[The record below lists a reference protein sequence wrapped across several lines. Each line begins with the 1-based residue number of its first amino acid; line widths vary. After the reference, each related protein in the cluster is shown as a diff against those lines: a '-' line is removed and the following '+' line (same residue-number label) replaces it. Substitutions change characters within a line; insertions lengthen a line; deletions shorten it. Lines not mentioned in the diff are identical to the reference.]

1 MTSPAL
7 QEVIALLAAPA
18 AGNPAQYLFERAIDA
33 AGLDWRF
40 LTFEVT
46 PERLAEALAGIA
58 ALGLRGGLL
67 GGLLPAAALPLVS
80 TASPAAT
87 FSGAVNLLTR
97 DEAGGLAGHMT
108 EGRGIIE
115 ALRGHIEP
123 TGSRAVVLGAGPV
136 GRAAALELA
145 LAGAAHLAIGDRD
158 AARADALV
166 ESLSGLAAAT
176 AARLDWNT
184 ALELPAETAIVVH
197 SLDPAADPVRCGG
210 LRADLVL
217 VESGLA
223 TRSTALAAEAA
234 AAGACV
240 VDGIEV
246 HATRTAIDFH
256 TLTGLEADTDMLRE
270 ALDEFLSA

>member
-40 LTFEVT
+40 LTFEVP

-80 TASPAAT
+80 TTSPAAT
-87 FSGAVNLLTR
+87 FSGAVNLVTR
-97 DEAGGLAGHMT
+97 DEAGGMAGHMT

-123 TGSRAVVLGAGPV
+123 PGSRAVVLGAGPV

-197 SLDPAADPVRCGG
+197 ALDPAADPVRCGG

>member
-18 AGNPAQYLFERAIDA
+18 AGNPAQYLFERAIEA

-40 LTFEVT
+40 LTFEVP

-67 GGLLPAAALPLVS
+67 GGALPVAALPLVA
-80 TASPAAT
+80 TTSPAAA
-87 FSGAVNLLTR
+87 FSGAVNLVTR

-108 EGRGIIE
+108 EGRGIVE

-123 TGSRAVVLGAGPV
+123 SGSRAVVLGAGPV

-145 LAGAAHLAIGDRD
+145 LAGAASLSIADPD
-158 AARADALV
+158 ATRSDALV
-166 ESLSGLAAAT
+166 ESLAGLATAT
-176 AARLDWNT
+176 AARIDWNA
-184 ALELPAETAIVVH
+184 ALELPAETAIVVQT
-197 SLDPAADPVRCGG
+197 LAPAAGDVQCAG

-217 VESGLA
+217 VESGL
-223 TRSTALAAEAA
+223 TARPTVLAAQAA

-256 TLTGLEADTDMLRE
+256 ALTGHEADTEMLRE
-270 ALDEFLSA
+270 ALDEFMSA

>member
-18 AGNPAQYLFERAIDA
+18 AGNPAQYLFERAIET

-40 LTFEVT
+40 LTFEV
-46 PERLAEALAGIA
+46 PPARLAEALAGIA

-67 GGLLPAAALPLVS
+67 GGALPAAALPLLS

-108 EGRGIIE
+108 EGRGIVE
-115 ALRGHIEP
+115 ALRGHIDP
-123 TGSRAVVLGAGPV
+123 AGSRAVVLGAGPV

-145 LAGAAHLAIGDRD
+145 LAGAAHLAIGDPD

-166 ESLSGLAAAT
+166 ESL
-176 AARLDWNT
+176 
-184 ALELPAETAIVVH
+184 PAETAIVVH
-197 SLDPAADPVRCGG
+197 TLDPAADPVRCGD

-223 TRSTALAAEAA
+223 TRPTALAAEAA

-256 TLTGLEADTDMLRE
+256 ALTGLEADTDMLRE

>member
-18 AGNPAQYLFERAIDA
+18 AGNPAQYLFERAIA
-33 AGLDWRF
+33 EAGLDWRF
-40 LTFEVT
+40 LTFEVP

-67 GGLLPAAALPLVS
+67 GGGLPAAALPLVAS
-80 TASPAAT
+80 TSPAAT
-87 FSGAVNLLTR
+87 FSGAVNLVTR

-108 EGRGIIE
+108 AGRGIIE

-123 TGSRAVVLGAGPV
+123 AGSQAVVLGAGPV
-136 GRAAALELA
+136 GRAAALELT
-145 LAGAAHLAIGDRD
+145 LAGAAHLAIGDPD
-158 AARADALV
+158 PARADALV
-166 ESLSGLAAAT
+166 ESLTGLATAT
-176 AARLDWNT
+176 AARIEWT
-184 ALELPAETAIVVH
+184 AALELPADAAIVVH
-197 SLDPAADPVRCGG
+197 ALDPAAGAVRCGG

-223 TRSTALAAEAA
+223 ARPTALAVQAA

-256 TLTGLEADTDMLRE
+256 ALTGLEADTDMLRE

>member
-18 AGNPAQYLFERAIDA
+18 AGHPAQYLFERAIEA

-40 LTFEVT
+40 LTFDVE
-46 PERLAEALAGIA
+46 PPRLAAALGGAEALGLKGCLIGGSLQA
-58 ALGLRGGLL
+58 AAAPLAASLS
-67 GGLLPAAALPLVS
+67 PAAAFS
-80 TASPAAT
+80 SAAS
-87 FSGAVNLLTR
+87 LLAR

-108 EGRGIIE
+108 EGRGIVE
-115 ALRGHIEP
+115 ALRGHIDP
-123 TGSRAVVLGAGPV
+123 AGRDVLVLGAGPLA
-136 GRAAALELA
+136 RASALELA
-145 LAGAAHLAIGDRD
+145 LAGVSGLVVSDPD

-166 ESLSGLAAAT
+166 GRLADISAAGVERLDWCSGLAIPPQAT
-176 AARLDWNT
+176 
-184 ALELPAETAIVVH
+184 IVVNAV
-197 SLDPAADPVRCGG
+197 DAAIGAVTVTG
-210 LRADLVL
+210 LRGDLVL
-217 VESGLA
+217 VEPHLA
-223 TRSTALAAEAA
+223 ASALAGQAV

-256 TLTGLEADTDMLRE
+256 TLTGMEADTDMLRE

>member
-18 AGNPAQYLFERAIDA
+18 AGNPAQYLFERAIET

-40 LTFEVT
+40 LTFEVP

-67 GGLLPAAALPLVS
+67 GGALPVAALPLVA
-80 TASPAAT
+80 TTSPAAA
-87 FSGAVNLLTR
+87 FSGAVSLVTP
-97 DEAGGLAGHMT
+97 DDAGGMAGHMT
-108 EGRGIIE
+108 EGRGIVE

-123 TGSRAVVLGAGPV
+123 AGCRAVVLGAGPA

-145 LAGAAHLAIGDRD
+145 LAGIAGISVGDPD

-166 ESLSGLAAAT
+166 EALAGLAT
-176 AARLDWNT
+176 AAGTRLDWNAT
-184 ALELPAETAIVVH
+184 LELPAETAIVVH
-197 SLDPAADPVRCGG
+197 TLDAAAGDVRLTG
-210 LRADLVL
+210 LRPDLVL
-217 VESGLA
+217 VEHGLA
-223 TRSTALAAEAA
+223 AQPTPLAAQAA

-256 TLTGLEADTDMLRE
+256 ALTGHEADTEMLRE
-270 ALDEFLSA
+270 ALDEFMSA

>member
-18 AGNPAQYLFERAIDA
+18 AGNPAQYLFERAIA
-33 AGLDWRF
+33 EAGLDWRF
-40 LTFEVT
+40 LTFEVP

-67 GGLLPAAALPLVS
+67 GGVLPAAALPLVAS
-80 TASPAAT
+80 TSPAAT
-87 FSGAVNLLTR
+87 FSGAVNLVTR

-108 EGRGIIE
+108 AGRGIIE

-123 TGSRAVVLGAGPV
+123 AGSQAVVLGAGPV

-145 LAGAAHLAIGDRD
+145 LAGAAHLAIGDPD

-166 ESLSGLAAAT
+166 ESLTGLATAT
-176 AARLDWNT
+176 AAPLEWNS

-197 SLDPAADPVRCGG
+197 ALDLAAGGARCGG
-210 LRADLVL
+210 LRADLVF

-223 TRSTALAAEAA
+223 TRPTALAAEAA

-256 TLTGLEADTDMLRE
+256 ALTGVEADTDMLRE

>member
-18 AGNPAQYLFERAIDA
+18 GGNPAQYLFERAIEA

-40 LTFEVT
+40 LTFEVP
-46 PERLAEALAGIA
+46 PERLADAVTGIA
-58 ALGLRGGLL
+58 ALGLRGCLL
-67 GGLLPAAALPLVS
+67 AGPLRTAALSLVA

-87 FSGAVNLLTR
+87 FSGAVSLVTR
-97 DEAGGLAGHMT
+97 DDAGGLAGHMT
-108 EGRGIIE
+108 EGRGIVQ
-115 ALRGHIEP
+115 ALRGHVEP
-123 TGSRAVVLGAGPV
+123 AGCEAVVLGAGPA

-145 LAGAAHLAIGDRD
+145 LAGVTELVVGDPD

-166 ESLSGLAAAT
+166 AAAAAVGAAPVRRLDWQAAVDLPAAAT
-176 AARLDWNT
+176 
-184 ALELPAETAIVVH
+184 IVVH
-197 SLDPAADPVRCGG
+197 AVDAGEAACAG
-210 LRADLVL
+210 LRPDLVL
-217 VESGLA
+217 VES
-223 TRSTALAAEAA
+223 RLAARPSTLAEQAA

-256 TLTGLEADTDMLRE
+256 ALTGHEADTDMLRE
-270 ALDEFLSA
+270 ALDEFMSA